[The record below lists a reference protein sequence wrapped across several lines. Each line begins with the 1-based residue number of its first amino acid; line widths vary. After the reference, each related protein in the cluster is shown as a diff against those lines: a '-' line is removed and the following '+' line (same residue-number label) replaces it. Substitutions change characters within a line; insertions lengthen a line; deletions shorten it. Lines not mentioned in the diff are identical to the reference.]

1 GRPDLAAAAGRRHA
15 AGQACDPPK
24 GRFRGGLRSLRA
36 GGRTA
41 RARAERARHISPR
54 GRDGGPLASR
64 RACGRPG
71 RRTPAALRARAQC
84 ADRCRAGGAAAAKP
98 VVERRPHHAL
108 TWGTPN
114 GFPQTPRLIWGTRA
128 ASPKPPP
135 LPVAGARPPPPP
147 LLFVAPRRLP
157 P

>member
-1 GRPDLAAAAGRRHA
+1 
-15 AGQACDPPK
+15 
-24 GRFRGGLRSLRA
+24 SLRA

-41 RARAERARHISPR
+41 RAGAERARHISPR

-98 VVERRPHHAL
+98 VGERRPHHSLIGGPL
-108 TWGTPN
+108 T
-114 GFPQTPRLIWGTRA
+114 
-128 ASPKPPP
+128 ASPKPLIRAWAVDRPPTSLIHFGAPHLLPPNTP
-135 LPVAGARPPPPP
+135 LPPTCGP
-147 LLFVAPRRLP
+147 
-157 P
+157 